1 MSEQTGLI
9 ETEEIGDQ
17 YIERADQS
25 LNFEEGVALPLRF
38 FFFMISGNTNA
49 DRANKMKDLS
59 ILMINVWNNQWYPI
73 NNQ

>member
-25 LNFEEGVALPLRF
+25 LNFEEGVALPLSF
-38 FFFMISGNTNA
+38 FFFFFYDFRKYQRGSSKQDERSLN
-49 DRANKMKDLS
+49 
-59 ILMINVWNNQWYPI
+59 IND
-73 NNQ
+73 